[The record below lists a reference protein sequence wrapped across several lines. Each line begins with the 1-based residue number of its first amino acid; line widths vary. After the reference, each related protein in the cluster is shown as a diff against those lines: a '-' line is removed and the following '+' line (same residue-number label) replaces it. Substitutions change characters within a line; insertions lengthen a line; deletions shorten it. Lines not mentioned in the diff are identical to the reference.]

1 MRMKTI
7 DQILLENL
15 NKEKNSIGTPGTR
28 AGKTNRA
35 MTATEIITNKLKY
48 HREKLRKKA
57 QFKEEVQNY
66 LMETAISVVFN
77 KIMEDQKADA
87 EDYAIGHN
95 VIKNFVQE
103 EGYDNLIH
111 RFTYKNLIVSE
122 MARNC
127 EIYADLI
134 VEAAE
139 KVGKVNKGADED
151 ICYMMDS
158 ELADRFI
165 NDIKDLVPQRT
176 INIINRRVADSVQDF
191 LAQNAANK
199 LAIKDIYAKAE
210 EKAQKLKDKS
220 DAVKEAYINEA
231 KIKVNQIYRKP
242 TNMLGAMVASF
253 SEAVM
258 KDSELRSQYL
268 DENNHI
274 NMESIVNANV
284 VMYTVLEELNTMQMV
299 DISPEYIKHM
309 LKEI

>member
-1 MRMKTI
+1 MKTI

-15 NKEKNSIGTPGTR
+15 NKQKNSVATPGTS
-28 AGKTNRA
+28 AGKAKRA
-35 MTATEIITNKLKY
+35 MTATEIMMNKLKY
-48 HREKLRKKA
+48 QKEKFKKKA

-66 LMETAISVVFN
+66 LMETAIGVVFN

-103 EGYDNLIH
+103 EGYTNLIR

-122 MARNC
+122 MARHC
-127 EIYADLI
+127 EIYTDLI
-134 VEAAE
+134 VETAE
-139 KVGKVNKGADED
+139 KVGKVNKKNDED

-158 ELADRFI
+158 DLAERFV

-176 INIINRRVADSVQDF
+176 INIINRRVANSVQDF
-191 LAQNAANK
+191 LAQNTANK

-231 KIKVNQIYRKP
+231 KIKTNQVYRKP

-258 KDSELRSQYL
+258 KDPELRSQYL

-299 DISPEYIKHM
+299 DVSPEYIKHM

>member
-1 MRMKTI
+1 MKTI

-15 NKEKNSIGTPGTR
+15 NKQKNSVATPGTS
-28 AGKTNRA
+28 AGKANRA
-35 MTATEIITNKLKY
+35 MTATEIMMNKLKY
-48 HREKLRKKA
+48 QKEKFKKKA

-66 LMETAISVVFN
+66 LMETAIGVVFN

-103 EGYDNLIH
+103 EGYTNLIR

-122 MARNC
+122 MARHC
-127 EIYADLI
+127 EIYTDLI
-134 VEAAE
+134 VETAE
-139 KVGKVNKGADED
+139 KVGKVNKKNDED

-158 ELADRFI
+158 DLAERFV

-176 INIINRRVADSVQDF
+176 INIINRRVANSVQDF
-191 LAQNAANK
+191 LAQNTANK

-231 KIKVNQIYRKP
+231 KIKTNQVYRKP

-258 KDSELRSQYL
+258 KDPELRSQYL

-299 DISPEYIKHM
+299 DVSPEYIKHM

>member
-1 MRMKTI
+1 MKTI

-15 NKEKNSIGTPGTR
+15 NKQKNSVATPGTS
-28 AGKTNRA
+28 AGKANRA
-35 MTATEIITNKLKY
+35 MTATEIMMNKLKY
-48 HREKLRKKA
+48 QKEKFKKKA
-57 QFKEEVQNY
+57 HFKEEVQNY
-66 LMETAISVVFN
+66 LMETAIGVVFN

-103 EGYDNLIH
+103 EGYTNLIR

-122 MARNC
+122 MARHC
-127 EIYADLI
+127 EMYTDLI
-134 VEAAE
+134 VETAE
-139 KVGKVNKGADED
+139 KVGKVNKKNDED

-158 ELADRFI
+158 DLAERFV

-176 INIINRRVADSVQDF
+176 INIINRRVANSVQDF
-191 LAQNAANK
+191 LAQNTANK

-231 KIKVNQIYRKP
+231 KIKTNQVYRKP

-258 KDSELRSQYL
+258 KDPELRSQYL

-299 DISPEYIKHM
+299 DVSPEYIKHM

>member
-15 NKEKNSIGTPGTR
+15 NKEKNSVATPGTN
-28 AGKTNRA
+28 AGKAKRA
-35 MTATEIITNKLKY
+35 MTATEIMTNKLKY
-48 HREKLRKKA
+48 QKEKFKKKA

-66 LMETAISVVFN
+66 LMETAIGVVFN

-103 EGYDNLIH
+103 EGYTNLIR

-122 MARNC
+122 MARHC
-127 EIYADLI
+127 EIYTDLI
-134 VEAAE
+134 VETAE
-139 KVGKVNKGADED
+139 KVGKVNKTNDED

-158 ELADRFI
+158 DLAERFV

-176 INIINRRVADSVQDF
+176 INIINRRVANSVQDF
-191 LAQNAANK
+191 LAQNTANK

-231 KIKVNQIYRKP
+231 KIKTNQVYRKP
-242 TNMLGAMVASF
+242 TNMLGVMVASF

-258 KDSELRSQYL
+258 KDPELRSQYL

-299 DISPEYIKHM
+299 DVSPEYIKHM

>member
-1 MRMKTI
+1 MKTI

-15 NKEKNSIGTPGTR
+15 NKQKNSVATPGTS
-28 AGKTNRA
+28 AGKANRA
-35 MTATEIITNKLKY
+35 MTATEIMMNKLKY
-48 HREKLRKKA
+48 QKEKFKKKA

-66 LMETAISVVFN
+66 LMETAIGVVFN

-103 EGYDNLIH
+103 EGYTNLIR

-122 MARNC
+122 MARHC
-127 EIYADLI
+127 EMYTDLI
-134 VEAAE
+134 VETAE
-139 KVGKVNKGADED
+139 KVGKVNKKNDED

-158 ELADRFI
+158 DLAERFV

-176 INIINRRVADSVQDF
+176 INIINRRVANSVQDF
-191 LAQNAANK
+191 LAQNTANK

-231 KIKVNQIYRKP
+231 KIKTNQVYRKP

-258 KDSELRSQYL
+258 KDPELRSQYL

-299 DISPEYIKHM
+299 DVSPEYIKHM

>member
-15 NKEKNSIGTPGTR
+15 NKEKNSVATPGTS
-28 AGKTNRA
+28 AGKASRA
-35 MTATEIITNKLKY
+35 MTATEIMTNKLKY
-48 HREKLRKKA
+48 QKEKFKKKA
-57 QFKEEVQNY
+57 HFKEEVQNY
-66 LMETAISVVFN
+66 LMETAIGVVFN
-77 KIMEDQKADA
+77 KIIEDQKADA

-95 VIKNFVQE
+95 VIKNFVTE
-103 EGYDNLIH
+103 EGYTNLIR

-122 MARNC
+122 MARHC
-127 EIYADLI
+127 EIYTDLI
-134 VEAAE
+134 VETAE
-139 KVGKVNKGADED
+139 KVGKVNKKEDED

-158 ELADRFI
+158 DLAERFV

-176 INIINRRVADSVQDF
+176 INIINRRVANSVQDF
-191 LAQNAANK
+191 LAQNTANK

-231 KIKVNQIYRKP
+231 KIKTNQVYRKP

-258 KDSELRSQYL
+258 KDPELRSQYL

-299 DISPEYIKHM
+299 DVSPEYIKHM

>member
-1 MRMKTI
+1 MKTI

-15 NKEKNSIGTPGTR
+15 NKEKNSVATPGTS
-28 AGKTNRA
+28 AGKASRA
-35 MTATEIITNKLKY
+35 MTATEIMMNKLKY
-48 HREKLRKKA
+48 QKEKFKKKA

-66 LMETAISVVFN
+66 LMETAIGVVFN

-103 EGYDNLIH
+103 EGYTNLIR

-122 MARNC
+122 MARHC
-127 EIYADLI
+127 EMYADLI
-134 VEAAE
+134 VETAE
-139 KVGKVNKGADED
+139 KVGKVNKKDNDED

-158 ELADRFI
+158 DLAERFV

-176 INIINRRVADSVQDF
+176 INIINRRVANSVQDF
-191 LAQNAANK
+191 LAQNTANK

-231 KIKVNQIYRKP
+231 KIKTNQVYRKP

-258 KDSELRSQYL
+258 KDPELRSQYL

-299 DISPEYIKHM
+299 DVSPEYIKHM

>member
-15 NKEKNSIGTPGTR
+15 NKEKNSVATPGTS
-28 AGKTNRA
+28 AGKAKRA
-35 MTATEIITNKLKY
+35 MTATEIMTNKLKY
-48 HREKLRKKA
+48 QKEKFKKKA
-57 QFKEEVQNY
+57 HFKEEVQNY
-66 LMETAISVVFN
+66 LMETAIGVVFN

-103 EGYDNLIH
+103 EGYTNLIR

-122 MARNC
+122 MARHC
-127 EIYADLI
+127 EIYTDLI
-134 VEAAE
+134 VETAE
-139 KVGKVNKGADED
+139 KVGKVNKKEDED

-158 ELADRFI
+158 DLAERFV

-176 INIINRRVADSVQDF
+176 INIINRRVANSVQDF
-191 LAQNAANK
+191 LAQNTANK

-231 KIKVNQIYRKP
+231 KIKTNQVYRKP

-258 KDSELRSQYL
+258 KDPELRSQYL

-299 DISPEYIKHM
+299 DVSPEYIKHM